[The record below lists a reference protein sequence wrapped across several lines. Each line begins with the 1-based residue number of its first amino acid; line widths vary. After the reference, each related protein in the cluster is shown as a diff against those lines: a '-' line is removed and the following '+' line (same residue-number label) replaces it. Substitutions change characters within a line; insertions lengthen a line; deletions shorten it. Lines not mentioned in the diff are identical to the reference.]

1 MYRRAVPPPPG
12 RWPDGRSGIPEL
24 EPPIRIG
31 RWNVSWIFPA
41 LLLVGVV
48 VADWNAAEH
57 LRIVTWIAVVPVF
70 AAVMC
75 GVATTVGFAVATIA
89 TAAVLEQALQH
100 RYPITLSDFL
110 LVATA
115 SALSVGASALRVRAY
130 RQVRRLENAAQAT
143 RLAVLR
149 PIPPR
154 IGGVETA
161 DAYLAADRAAKVGGD
176 FFDVQPTPHGAR
188 VLLGDV
194 QGKGTNAVDA
204 AAALLSAFRESAYY
218 EADLN
223 VVAQRLESRMRR
235 HNHYVSLLGERGE
248 RFATA
253 VLVGLP
259 PTDTGWLELVNFGHA
274 GPLGV
279 TDERVWSLPE
289 AEGAPLGMTEL
300 TGELPPVRR
309 VDFPASATLL
319 LFTDGVT
326 EARDRRGAFL
336 PLVDELRTAVDTSP
350 SALVTLVKDAVLRHT
365 GRRLTDDTAIL
376 AVRRDPDP
384 PPDDGSYG

>member
-1 MYRRAVPPPPG
+1 MRRPPG
-12 RWPDGRSGIPEL
+12 RSPDGGSDIPEL

-31 RWNVSWIFPA
+31 GWNVSWIFPA

-48 VADWNAAEH
+48 VADWNAYEH
-57 LRIVTWIAVVPVF
+57 LRIVTWIALAPVF

-75 GVATTVGFAVATIA
+75 GVLTTIGFAVVTVV
-89 TAAVLEQALQH
+89 TAAVLEQVLHH

-115 SALSVGASALRVRAY
+115 SALSVGTSALRVRAY
-130 RQVRRLENAAQAT
+130 RQVRRLEDAAQAT

-154 IGGVETA
+154 VGGVETA
-161 DAYLAADRAAKVGGD
+161 DTYLAADRAAKVGGD

-194 QGKGTNAVDA
+194 QGKGTSAVDA
-204 AAALLSAFRESAYY
+204 AAALLSAFREAAYY
-218 EADLN
+218 EADLA
-223 VVAQRLESRMRR
+223 VVAERLESRMRR
-235 HNHYVSLLGERGE
+235 HNHYASLLGERGE

-253 VLVGLP
+253 VLVGVP
-259 PTDTGWLELVNFGHA
+259 PQDTGWLELVNFGHA
-274 GPLGV
+274 GPLAV

-289 AEGAPLGMTEL
+289 ADGAPLGMTEL

-326 EARDRRGAFL
+326 EARNPSGEFL
-336 PLVDELRTAVDTSP
+336 PLVDELRGAVDTSP
-350 SALVTLVKDAVLRHT
+350 AALVTLVEEAVLRHSR
-365 GRRLTDDTAIL
+365 RRLTDDTAIL

-384 PPDDGSYG
+384 PAEGASYD